1 MFFSAGDTAKNEK
14 KNIQVQFT
22 QCCRNVTLT
31 VLVYIQVNELIL
43 WGYVRLF
50 DIQLIF
56 VFTSYEIAVILIGNF
71 MEWKVD
77 DDKDEIASLWN
88 LVNWRHFQLQ
98 WNKKFKKVVIL

>member
-1 MFFSAGDTAKNEK
+1 MLSKCD
-14 KNIQVQFT
+14 VDSS
-22 QCCRNVTLT
+22 CV
-31 VLVYIQVNELIL
+31 QVNELIL

-56 VFTSYEIAVILIGNF
+56 VFTSYEIAVIRIGNF